1 MANTSRELVFNHDGY
16 GILADLAR
24 TPMREQDAAGTDG
37 KSKLKKPLYSGHATP
52 MLKTKLK
59 NQG

>member
-1 MANTSRELVFNHDGY
+1 MCWSSVAASPP
-16 GILADLAR
+16 AR
-24 TPMREQDAAGTDG
+24 QTRIAAGTDG
-37 KSKLKKPLYSGHATP
+37 KSKLKKPLYSGDATP